1 VLEISVGDRFNADTQ
16 LSGLIAHIL
25 NFDKQG
31 EIAMS
36 IAGIHHTALASVSA
50 GFERIFAGLRAWH
63 AERRDRRA
71 LEALSDEQLMDI
83 GYRRVPGDSPDYQR
97 F

>member
-1 VLEISVGDRFNADTQ
+1 
-16 LSGLIAHIL
+16 
-25 NFDKQG
+25 
-31 EIAMS
+31 MS
-36 IAGIHHTALASVSA
+36 ITGIHHAALASVSA

-71 LEALSDEQLMDI
+71 LEGLSDEQLKDI
-83 GYRRVPGDSPDYQR
+83 GYRRVPGDPPHYQS